1 MNLKINKNVKNV
13 DELCYDH
20 LVVYTILKT
29 DNGDV
34 IKTIQNF
41 SVSDNI
47 KIPTMEH
54 CVQFDIIEDAKQP
67 NINHGNYML
76 EIEMLKNKSCYSLAS
91 LIISNYETYNVKEVS
106 LVSCFINIITPFGL
120 ITLNVTDVVEN
131 DELYELAGILDLI
144 YVLYIN
150 NGLELDNITDT
161 LQWVTL
167 KPQETISPEG
177 KEILYNYL
185 ISTITI
191 KPIN

>member
-177 KEILYNYL
+177 KEILYNFL
-185 ISTITI
+185 VSTMTI

>member
-13 DELCYDH
+13 DEICYDH
-20 LVVYTILKT
+20 LVVYTMLKT

-177 KEILYNYL
+177 KEILYNFL
-185 ISTITI
+185 VSTITI

>member
-47 KIPTMEH
+47 IIPTMEH

-150 NGLELDNITDT
+150 NGLELDNITDI

-177 KEILYNYL
+177 KEILYNFL
-185 ISTITI
+185 VSTITI

>member
-20 LVVYTILKT
+20 LVVYTVLKT
-29 DNGDV
+29 ENGDV

-185 ISTITI
+185 VSTITI

>member
-20 LVVYTILKT
+20 LVVYTVLKT
-29 DNGDV
+29 ENGDV

-47 KIPTMEH
+47 KIPTIEH
-54 CVQFDIIEDAKQP
+54 CVQFDIIEDVKQP
-67 NINHGNYML
+67 NINHGHYML

-177 KEILYNYL
+177 KEILYNFL
-185 ISTITI
+185 VSTITI

>member
-20 LVVYTILKT
+20 LVVYTVLKT

-161 LQWVTL
+161 LQWVTF

-185 ISTITI
+185 VSTITI

>member
-20 LVVYTILKT
+20 LVIYTIFNT
-29 DNGDV
+29 ENGDV
-34 IKTIQNF
+34 IKSIQNF
-41 SVSDNI
+41 SVTDNI

-54 CVQFDIIEDAKQP
+54 CVQFDIIEDTKQP

-106 LVSCFINIITPFGL
+106 LVSCFINIITPYGL
-120 ITLNVTDVVEN
+120 ISLNVTDVVEN
-131 DELYELAGILDLI
+131 DEIYELAGILDLI

-150 NGLELDNITDT
+150 NQLELDDITET
-161 LQWVTL
+161 LQWLTI

-177 KEILYNYL
+177 KEILYNFL
-185 ISTITI
+185 VSSITI
-191 KPIN
+191 QPIN

>member
-20 LVVYTILKT
+20 LVVYTVLKT

-167 KPQETISPEG
+167 KPQETMSPED
-177 KEILYNYL
+177 KEILYNFL
-185 ISTITI
+185 VSTITI